1 MYVHSSLILLRIT
14 GAFIISD
21 VRHGEAQDCRHTG
34 QLAKLCKTQVRNI
47 KLYEILH
54 KKNYKKLIFK
64 ERRHSFRHEREAKEE
79 KILSVPY
86 EVSNPGHNS
95 GGTRGKAR
103 GGLEPPTPPHSNPWG
118 FLITCLTPTFSPN
131 DRIAYY
137 NSTDVFFSNG
147 GEGGGGVEKGG
158 N

>member
-1 MYVHSSLILLRIT
+1 MM
-14 GAFIISD
+14 
-21 VRHGEAQDCRHTG
+21 
-34 QLAKLCKTQVRNI
+34 
-47 KLYEILH
+47 
-54 KKNYKKLIFK
+54 KNYKKLIFK
-64 ERRHSFRHEREAKEE
+64 ERRYSFRHEREAKEE
-79 KILSVPY
+79 KIIYVPY

-103 GGLEPPTPPHSNPWG
+103 GGLEPPTHSPPIQTRGG

-137 NSTDVFFSNG
+137 NSTDVFFSN
-147 GEGGGGVEKGG
+147 EGGGGVGVGIEKGG

>member
-1 MYVHSSLILLRIT
+1 MM
-14 GAFIISD
+14 
-21 VRHGEAQDCRHTG
+21 
-34 QLAKLCKTQVRNI
+34 
-47 KLYEILH
+47 
-54 KKNYKKLIFK
+54 KNYKKLIFK
-64 ERRHSFRHEREAKEE
+64 ERRYSFRHEREAKEE
-79 KILSVPY
+79 KIIYVPY

-103 GGLEPPTPPHSNPWG
+103 GGLEPPYPPPIQTRGG

-147 GEGGGGVEKGG
+147 GEGCLRKGG
-158 N
+158 ISRRKLRSNFGPTIKNS

>member
-1 MYVHSSLILLRIT
+1 MM
-14 GAFIISD
+14 
-21 VRHGEAQDCRHTG
+21 
-34 QLAKLCKTQVRNI
+34 
-47 KLYEILH
+47 
-54 KKNYKKLIFK
+54 KNYKKLIFK
-64 ERRHSFRHEREAKEE
+64 ERRYSFRHEREAKEE
-79 KILSVPY
+79 KIIYVPY

-103 GGLEPPTPPHSNPWG
+103 GGLEPPYPPPPIQTRGG

-137 NSTDVFFSNG
+137 NSTDVFFSK
-147 GEGGGGVEKGG
+147 GGGGVEKGG

>member
-1 MYVHSSLILLRIT
+1 MM
-14 GAFIISD
+14 
-21 VRHGEAQDCRHTG
+21 
-34 QLAKLCKTQVRNI
+34 
-47 KLYEILH
+47 
-54 KKNYKKLIFK
+54 KNYKKLIFK
-64 ERRHSFRHEREAKEE
+64 ERRYSFRHEREAKEE
-79 KILSVPY
+79 KIIYVPY

-103 GGLEPPTPPHSNPWG
+103 GGLEPPTHSPPPIQTRGG

-147 GEGGGGVEKGG
+147 GGGGGVEKGG